1 MSELFL
7 IEDLFNTLIAI
18 EEYGS
23 RTYQELSENVND
35 VDVRNLFLKLADQE
49 NKHEEYYKE
58 LKLKFNT
65 SEEVTEEYQNYLR
78 ILLKHSVFKALNA
91 DVGDDIDKALDWA
104 IGLEKETLIFINE
117 VQTILGA
124 DAYDVFEEIKNQER
138 QHLAYLLSIVGQRK
152 EK

>member
-138 QHLAYLLSIVGQRK
+138 QHLAYLLNIVGQRK